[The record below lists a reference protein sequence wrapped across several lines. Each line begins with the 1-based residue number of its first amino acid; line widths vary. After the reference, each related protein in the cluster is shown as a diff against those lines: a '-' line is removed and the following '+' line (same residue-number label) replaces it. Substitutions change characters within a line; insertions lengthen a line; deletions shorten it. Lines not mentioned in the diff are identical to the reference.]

1 VLGGI
6 GLGSGRKPGDTAGT
20 AGTAGAT
27 GTAGGSFSVEQP
39 LWTAIGAF
47 RILTLLYAIGR
58 YAEHEQHYTDQL
70 GAWIYLLVLTVW
82 TFATVKVFSTKQ
94 HCGWPWLLTDGVLV
108 VAGILLTRV
117 FDGWQWVVGGDVT
130 LPTIRAAGTV
140 LGFAVYGG
148 WFPAAVAG
156 LVVGVANIIEANG
169 PTSSNVHNIVLLL
182 LSCVAIGFVVEVARK
197 SEETLARALEIQA
210 ATRERERLA
219 RDIHDGVLQVLALVK
234 RRGAE
239 IGGEAGE
246 IAALAGEQE
255 SALRLLIAQGLNN
268 PTPAITAV
276 PSASAA
282 ATAAASGPLSR
293 SVPRQE
299 RRPDSPVAPQDLRTL
314 LAPLTGPRVTVAQ
327 PGTPVLLPAHAAGEL
342 TAAVDNVTRH
352 VGEQARAWILVEDE
366 PDAVVVSVRDEGPG
380 FEPARLGEAEREGR
394 LGVSQSIRGRLRDLG
409 GTAEIFSAPGQGTE
423 VELRVPK
430 RAPGQRNGS
439 RQESKR

>member
-1 VLGGI
+1 MVGTTGAS
-6 GLGSGRKPGDTAGT
+6 GST
-20 AGTAGAT
+20 GAT
-27 GTAGGSFSVEQP
+27 GGSFSVEQP

-58 YAEHEQHYTDQL
+58 YAEHEQHYTDQV
-70 GAWIYLLVLTVW
+70 GAWLYLLVLTVW
-82 TFATVKVFSTKQ
+82 TFGTVKVFSTKQ
-94 HCGWPWLLTDGVLV
+94 RCGWPWLLTDCVLV
-108 VAGILLTRV
+108 VTGILLTRV
-117 FDGWQWVVGGDVT
+117 FDGWSWVVGGDVT
-130 LPTIRAAGTV
+130 LPTIRAAGMV

-169 PTSSNVHNIVLLL
+169 PTSSNVHNIVLLM

-197 SEETLARALEIQA
+197 SEETLARALQIQA

-268 PTPAITAV
+268 PTPAITAS

-282 ATAAASGPLSR
+282 ATAASSGPLSA
-293 SVPRQE
+293 SVPLQD
-299 RRPDSPVAPQDLRTL
+299 RRTPAPGGDVPQDLRVL
-314 LAPLTGPRVTVAQ
+314 LAPLTSPRVTVAQ
-327 PGTPVLLPAHAAGEL
+327 PGTPVLLAAHAAGEL
-342 TAAVDNVTRH
+342 AAAVGAALDNVTRH

-409 GTAEIFSAPGQGTE
+409 GTAEIVSVPGQGTE

-430 RAPGQRNGS
+430 PAPGQRSGS

>member
-1 VLGGI
+1 M
-6 GLGSGRKPGDTAGT
+6 
-20 AGTAGAT
+20 
-27 GTAGGSFSVEQP
+27 EQP

-58 YAEHEQHYTDQL
+58 YAEHEQHYTDQV
-70 GAWIYLLVLTVW
+70 GAWLYLLVLTVW
-82 TFATVKVFSTKQ
+82 TFGTVKVFSTKQ
-94 HCGWPWLLTDGVLV
+94 RCGWPWLLTDGVLV

-117 FDGWQWVVGGDVT
+117 FDGWAWVVGGDVT
-130 LPTIRAAGTV
+130 LPTIRAAGMV

-148 WFPAAVAG
+148 WIPAAVAG
-156 LVVGVANIIEANG
+156 LVVGIANIIEANG
-169 PTSSNVHNIVLLL
+169 PTSSNVHNIVLLM

-268 PTPAITAV
+268 PMPAITAS

-282 ATAAASGPLSR
+282 ATAASSGPLSA
-293 SVPRQE
+293 SVPLQD
-299 RRPDSPVAPQDLRTL
+299 RRRATPGAPGASSGDPDVPQDLRML
-314 LAPLTGPRVTVAQ
+314 LAPLTSPRVTVAQ
-327 PGTPVLLPAHAAGEL
+327 PGTPVLLPEHAAGEL
-342 TAAVDNVTRH
+342 GAAVGAALDNVTKH
-352 VGEQARAWILVEDE
+352 VGEQALAWILVEDE

-409 GTAEIFSAPGQGTE
+409 GTAEIFSVPGQGTE